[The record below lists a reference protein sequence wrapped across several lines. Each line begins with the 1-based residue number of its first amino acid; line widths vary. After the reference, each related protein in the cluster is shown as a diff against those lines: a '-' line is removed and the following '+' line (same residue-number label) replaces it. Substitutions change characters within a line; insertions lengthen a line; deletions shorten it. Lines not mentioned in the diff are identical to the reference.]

1 MRKLKHESDTQHA
14 DFYSEL
20 KSKLDFYIDADYE
33 IKGKVGDKDIEVLV
47 DEKVI
52 FRLERISGVTPKYGL
67 RIMPQYCKR
76 FISKPYEDFVMAL
89 LKVPYVVDLY
99 WR

>member
-20 KSKLDFYIDADYE
+20 ESKLDFYIDADYE
-33 IKGKVGDKDIEVLV
+33 IKGKVGDKNIEVLV

-52 FRLERISGVTPKYGL
+52 FRLERISRVPPKYGL
-67 RIMPQYCKR
+67 TVLPQYCKR
-76 FISKPYEDFVMAL
+76 FVSKPYEDFVMRL
-89 LKVPYVVDLY
+89 LNLPYVVDLY